1 MGAPHG
7 DELGQINPFSSNSII
22 CSFNSV
28 NSRVVILKGVLY
40 IGVVP
45 GFNSVTNSMSQSG
58 SIPSKI
64 SRKTLGNS
72 LTTGTLDP

>member
-28 NSRVVILKGVLY
+28 NSGVDILNGVLY

-58 SIPSKI
+58 SIPGKI

-72 LTTGTLDP
+72 LTIGTLDP

>member
-28 NSRVVILKGVLY
+28 NSGVVILNGVLY

-58 SIPSKI
+58 SIPGKI